1 MNVVVDANIV
11 VKWFIA
17 EEDSEDALALR
28 ARADVLAPD
37 IMLIEYRN
45 ALLSKVRRRV
55 LSIDE
60 ARRFEREINGI
71 DIAIVPSEPLLE
83 HAFRIALD
91 LGEPIYDC
99 IYLAA
104 AVTANR
110 ILITADAAFVAA
122 AGKSSF
128 GPRIKLL
135 SALAT
140 GI

>member
-17 EEDSEDALALR
+17 EEDSDEALALR
-28 ARADVLAPD
+28 AWADALAPD

-60 ARRFEREINGI
+60 ARRAECEIDGI
-71 DIAIVPSEPLLE
+71 DITILPSEPLLE
-83 HAFRIALD
+83 QAFRIALD

-99 IYLAA
+99 IYLA
-104 AVTANR
+104 
-110 ILITADAAFVAA
+110 
-122 AGKSSF
+122 
-128 GPRIKLL
+128 
-135 SALAT
+135 
-140 GI
+140 